1 MKRLA
6 PFLILIAAIAI
17 AVVLIILRPKPN
29 KVAPERPATKVE
41 AMTMQ
46 PQNLRLKVDSQG
58 TLLPKVESQLAVE
71 VSGRIIEMSPSF
83 RAGGRFQKGDVL
95 FRIDPSD

>member
-17 AVVLIILRPKPN
+17 TVMLIILRPKPN
-29 KVAPERPATKVE
+29 EVAPERPATKVE
-41 AMTMQ
+41 VMTVQ
-46 PQNLRLKVDSQG
+46 PQSVQLTVNSQG
-58 TLLPKVESQLAVE
+58 NLLPKIESQLAVE
-71 VSGRIIEMSPSF
+71 VSGRIIEMAPNF

-95 FRIDPSD
+95 FRIDP